1 MTTTAH
7 SVAEISRQEQIA
19 LLNDRVRLGLD
30 PKARIVV
37 TRNCLDQLAEA
48 PGAPEEGFALQAMLF
63 AAFRDCTFSEDSP
76 ERDFAAITFLD
87 RKVWFKI
94 DLYEET
100 VVKNTFCVSFPV
112 RLPAPLP
119 SYSDSIDWLRSFRG
133 QLMHNPCIDLYPV
146 EAEAAY
152 HNPYSHPRIE
162 QRRMRTKLLLGVFRR
177 HQSSRSRIAPTRVAL
192 LSLLQHRHQTARSSA
207 PCGTSPV
214 STKRQSAISNF
225 RASATIPTL
234 AARPPFPLKRLRY
247 QTANSLLG

>member
-94 DLYEET
+94 DYYAPGLEFGSEDPADPAQT
-100 VVKNTFCVSFPV
+100 VRVMTIL
-112 RLPAPLP
+112 LPDD
-119 SYSDSIDWLRSFRG
+119 Y
-133 QLMHNPCIDLYPV
+133 
-146 EAEAAY
+146 
-152 HNPYSHPRIE
+152 
-162 QRRMRTKLLLGVFRR
+162 
-177 HQSSRSRIAPTRVAL
+177 
-192 LSLLQHRHQTARSSA
+192 
-207 PCGTSPV
+207 
-214 STKRQSAISNF
+214 
-225 RASATIPTL
+225 
-234 AARPPFPLKRLRY
+234 
-247 QTANSLLG
+247 